1 MNRVRQLVHAD
12 KAYRMGY
19 TGKNI
24 RVVALDTGV
33 YLHPDIR
40 GNVKLF
46 LDFIAGKTICYDD
59 NGHGTHVAG
68 ILCGNGR
75 LKGIAPQSQLIM
87 LKVLEKDGGGKT
99 KNVIRGLEWVIQHH
113 REQRIR
119 ILNFSVGFL
128 PGAHSEEQR
137 KILEMLEQLWDEGV
151 TVVTAAGNNGP
162 KEGTVTA
169 PGISRKVITVGAS
182 DDGMKSAF
190 FQSGYSGK
198 GPTECC
204 IIKPE
209 IYAPGT
215 NIVSLDNKGSL
226 YVKKSGTS
234 MATPVVSAA
243 LALALEKNPYLRP
256 EELKLK
262 LYQSAKR
269 ERSLQ
274 KGWGLLQVD
283 KLLDLV

>member
-68 ILCGNGR
+68 IICGNGR

-128 PGAHSEEQR
+128 Q
-137 KILEMLEQLWDEGV
+137 
-151 TVVTAAGNNGP
+151 
-162 KEGTVTA
+162 
-169 PGISRKVITVGAS
+169 
-182 DDGMKSAF
+182 
-190 FQSGYSGK
+190 
-198 GPTECC
+198 
-204 IIKPE
+204 
-209 IYAPGT
+209 
-215 NIVSLDNKGSL
+215 
-226 YVKKSGTS
+226 YVKD
-234 MATPVVSAA
+234 
-243 LALALEKNPYLRP
+243 
-256 EELKLK
+256 
-262 LYQSAKR
+262 KR
-269 ERSLQ
+269 YILM
-274 KGWGLLQVD
+274 K
-283 KLLDLV
+283 